1 PFFAWVGLL
10 STVVGRWSIPL
21 AFLIPGLAVLAENLI
36 FRGVGQII
44 GDLFMGANSPRG
56 GYILN
61 FLRQRASFGDGDHEV
76 FVRWFES
83 PASFDAWPVIQM
95 LVAGIDWSQ
104 MAFGIAAAAILVFI
118 ASEYRRRFVVA

>member
-1 PFFAWVGLL
+1 ASGSQIALLAFVFIGLALLWYAPFFAWVGLL

-44 GDLFMGANSPRG
+44 GDLFMGANGPRG

-61 FLRQRASFGDGDHEV
+61 FLRQRASVGDGDHEV

-83 PASFDAWPVIQM
+83 PASFDAWPVIQ
-95 LVAGIDWSQ
+95 
-104 MAFGIAAAAILVFI
+104 
-118 ASEYRRRFVVA
+118 